1 MTSYHGLVVDNFDCP
16 EGLITAVEQTAGGK
30 LFHHV
35 VESDLV
41 ATGILREVNRRKLPG
56 VFTFLPLNRIKPKQR
71 PPIDRAQTKNAF
83 PIMDKIECG
92 EQLNVVMEFVFN
104 GALICRD
111 MSTVVQMARST
122 GRDCITL
129 EGDTSSS
136 KGVLAGGYLDKE
148 KSRMAGWRKYRKLC
162 GKVQGLKDQLSRL
175 GIQRD
180 GLLKAES
187 RVAEKMEEEHRTV
200 REMEAEVFEMEERL
214 RVEGTSRE
222 LRSLA
227 RAGEEQL
234 GRLVGELRVLRHS
247 AEELES
253 ELRMEMNSQITP
265 EEKVRCEEL
274 TREIE
279 QVKKE
284 FKKTHGKKLK
294 LDGEYLEVAG
304 KLKRAEEEFKM
315 EKLKRKSMEEA
326 ERTLQL
332 LEIELEEVEGTLLK
346 EREMQAVTQERRLK
360 VVRDLSKLEE
370 ALEELEVEEKRLSG
384 IVAQEESEVQKL
396 LETVARFRLN
406 HATLITKRDA
416 LGGIQPEL
424 IQKYKG
430 TSRKELGKL
439 LQKVLAKIKKCRGV
453 NQKADDQFDT
463 FTKEE
468 EKLSRRRD
476 ELVATKTEVENTLAV
491 LDNQKTEQILYTYR
505 QLYRNFAIVFK
516 ELVPAGQGEMLL
528 TGNFATESDEQ
539 QLEAA
544 TGLSTSVTF
553 AGDAEPRRN
562 MEQLSGG
569 QKTLVALAF
578 ILAIQRCDPAPFY
591 LFDEVDA
598 ALDAEYRESVAR
610 VIHQQSSV

>member
-35 VESDLV
+35 VDSDLV

-71 PPIDRAQTKNAF
+71 PPFDRAQTKNAF
-83 PIMDKIECG
+83 PIMDKIECE

-148 KSRMAGWRKYRKLC
+148 KSRMAGWRKHRKLC
-162 GKVQGLKDQLSRL
+162 GKVQNLKDQLSRL

-180 GLLKAES
+180 GLLKSES
-187 RVAEKMEEEHRTV
+187 RVAEKMEEVQRNV
-200 REMEAEVFEMEERL
+200 REMEAEVLEMEEKL

-222 LRSLA
+222 LRSLV

-234 GRLVGELRVLRHS
+234 GRLVSELRVLRHS

-253 ELRMEMNSQITP
+253 ELNSEMNSQITA
-265 EEKVRCEEL
+265 EEKKRCEEL

-315 EKLKRKSMEEA
+315 EKLKRKSREEA

-360 VVRDLSKLEE
+360 VVRDLSRLEM

-384 IVAQEESEVQKL
+384 IVAQEEAEVQKL
-396 LETVARFRLN
+396 LETVARLRLN
-406 HATLITKRDA
+406 HATLFNKRDA
-416 LGGIQPEL
+416 LGGVQPEL
-424 IQKYKG
+424 IPKYKG
-430 TSRKELGKL
+430 TSRKDLGKL

-476 ELVATKTEVENTLAV
+476 ELVATKAEVEKTLAV
-491 LDNQKTEQILYTYR
+491 
-505 QLYRNFAIVFK
+505 
-516 ELVPAGQGEMLL
+516 P
-528 TGNFATESDEQ
+528 
-539 QLEAA
+539 
-544 TGLSTSVTF
+544 
-553 AGDAEPRRN
+553 
-562 MEQLSGG
+562 
-569 QKTLVALAF
+569 
-578 ILAIQRCDPAPFY
+578 
-591 LFDEVDA
+591 
-598 ALDAEYRESVAR
+598 
-610 VIHQQSSV
+610 